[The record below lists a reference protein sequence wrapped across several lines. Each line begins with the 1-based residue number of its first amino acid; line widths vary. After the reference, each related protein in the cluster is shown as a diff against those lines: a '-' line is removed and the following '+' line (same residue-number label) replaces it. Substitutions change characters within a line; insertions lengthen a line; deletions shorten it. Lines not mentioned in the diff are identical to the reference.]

1 MSISGKPYTKSLL
14 KNISVRA
21 GEIATNRP
29 QNRKGKMK
37 NYHFVVYADNERVG
51 TADTLKF
58 AKAIAEAYQRIGKM
72 TLICIEAF

>member
-1 MSISGKPYTKSLL
+1 MSISGKPTKSLL
-14 KNISVRA
+14 KTLSVRA
-21 GEIATNRP
+21 VIVATNRP
-29 QNRKGKMK
+29 QNRKGKMG

-72 TLICIEAF
+72 TIIRIESY

>member
-1 MSISGKPYTKSLL
+1 MG
-14 KNISVRA
+14 
-21 GEIATNRP
+21 
-29 QNRKGKMK
+29 

-51 TADTLKF
+51 TADTINF